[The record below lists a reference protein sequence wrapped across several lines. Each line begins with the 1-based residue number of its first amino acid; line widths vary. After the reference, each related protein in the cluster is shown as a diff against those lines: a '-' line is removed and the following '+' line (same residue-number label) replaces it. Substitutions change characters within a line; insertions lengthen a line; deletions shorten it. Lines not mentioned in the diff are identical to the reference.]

1 MSDKHIHRLERLWE
15 VARSLS
21 TFQEPASFLRAALST
36 AVELTES
43 EAAFLF
49 ELDEGGEAFHVLGA
63 SPHQQETLRHL
74 RLPVRESAAGQ
85 VYRSLQPLRLAD
97 KEMHSHSYKEST
109 VGLGLESQTLAAVPL
124 VLRGKPLGVLEA
136 WNKNKADYTEDD
148 LLILEALAV
157 LMALTIHNDALQRR
171 AEAALADLAELDRLK
186 SDFVAITSHELR
198 TPLGLILGHATF
210 LRETL
215 DGEARQQAEIIV
227 KYASRLKEII
237 ESLARI
243 HNYESGTARVRKSL
257 FSITRLIDNVLASF
271 ADLAA
276 RRNISLQA
284 ERRGGDLFIEGD
296 AAKISIALDNLVRNA
311 LLFTEEGGHVMV
323 ISEAVPGYV
332 KVSVVDDG
340 IGIPAKDLPRVF
352 ERFFQVEAPL
362 TRRHGGMG
370 LGLSVAKAMIELH
383 GGRIWVESQ
392 VGKGS
397 TFSFLLPAP
406 FSHTLST

>member
-1 MSDKHIHRLERLWE
+1 MSDGHVHRLERLWE
-15 VARSLS
+15 VTRSLGA
-21 TFQEPASFLRAALST
+21 FQELEPFLQATLSA
-36 AVELTES
+36 AVELTGS
-43 EAAFLF
+43 EAAFIF
-49 ELDEGGEAFHVLGA
+49 ELEEGGEAFHVLGA
-63 SPHQQETLRHL
+63 PRHRREALRNL
-74 RLPVRESAAGQ
+74 RLPVSESAAGQ
-85 VYRSLQPLRLAD
+85 VYRSLQPLRLAH
-97 KEMHSHSYKEST
+97 KETGSRSYKEAV
-109 VGLGLESQTLAAVPL
+109 VGLGLEVQTLAAVPL

-136 WNKNKADYTEDD
+136 LNKNKADYTEED
-148 LLILEALAV
+148 LLLLEALAV
-157 LMALTIHNDALQRR
+157 LTALAIHNEALQRR
-171 AEAALADLAELDRLK
+171 AEAAMTELAELDRLK

-215 DGEARQQAEIIV
+215 DGEVRQQAETIV
-227 KYASRLKEII
+227 RYASRLKEII

-243 HNYESGTARVRKSL
+243 HNYESGTARLRKSL
-257 FSITRLIDNVLASF
+257 FSIPHLIDNVLASF

-276 RRNISLQA
+276 QRHISLQS

-296 AAKISIALDNLVRNA
+296 PAKVSIALGNLIKNA
-311 LLFTEEGGHVMV
+311 LLFTNEGGHVRV

-383 GGRIWVESQ
+383 GGRIWAESQ

-397 TFSFLLPAP
+397 IFSFLLPAP
-406 FSHTLST
+406 FPHTPSV

>member
-1 MSDKHIHRLERLWE
+1 MSDGHIHRLERLWE
-15 VARSLS
+15 VTRSLGA
-21 TFQEPASFLRAALST
+21 FQELEPFLQATLSA
-36 AVELTES
+36 AVELTGS
-43 EAAFLF
+43 EAAFIF
-49 ELDEGGEAFHVLGA
+49 ELEEGGEAFHVLGA
-63 SPHQQETLRHL
+63 PRYRRDALRNL
-74 RLPVRESAAGQ
+74 RLPVSESAAGQ
-85 VYRSLQPLRLAD
+85 VYRSLQPLRLAH
-97 KEMHSHSYKEST
+97 KETGSRSYKEAV
-109 VGLGLESQTLAAVPL
+109 VGLGLEVQTLAAVPL

-136 WNKNKADYTEDD
+136 LNKNKADYTEED
-148 LLILEALAV
+148 LLLLETLAV
-157 LMALTIHNDALQRR
+157 LTALAIHNEALQRR
-171 AEAALADLAELDRLK
+171 AEAAMTELAELDRLK

-210 LRETL
+210 LHEML
-215 DGEARQQAEIIV
+215 DGEVRQQAETIIR
-227 KYASRLKEII
+227 YASRLKEII

-243 HNYESGTARVRKSL
+243 HNYESGTARLRKSL
-257 FSITRLIDNVLASF
+257 FSIPHLIDNVLASF
-271 ADLAA
+271 ADLATQ
-276 RRNISLQA
+276 RHISLQS

-296 AAKISIALDNLVRNA
+296 PAKVSIALGNLVKNA
-311 LLFTEEGGHVMV
+311 LLFTNEGGHVRV

-383 GGRIWVESQ
+383 GGRIWAESQ

-397 TFSFLLPAP
+397 IFSFLLPAP
-406 FSHTLST
+406 FPHTSSV

>member
-1 MSDKHIHRLERLWE
+1 MSGGHVHRLERLWE
-15 VARSLS
+15 VTRSLGA
-21 TFQEPASFLRAALST
+21 FQELEPFLQTSLSAAI
-36 AVELTES
+36 ELTES
-43 EAAFLF
+43 EVAFVF
-49 ELDEGGEAFHVLGA
+49 ELEEGGEAFHVLGA
-63 SPHQQETLRHL
+63 PRHHQDALRNL

-85 VYRSLQPLRLAD
+85 VYRSLQPLRLTH
-97 KEMHSHSYKEST
+97 KEMGAHFYKEAA
-109 VGLGLESQTLAAVPL
+109 VGLPEVQTLAAVPL

-136 WNKNKADYTEDD
+136 LNKNKADYTEDD
-148 LLILEALAV
+148 LLFLEALAV
-157 LMALTIHNDALQRR
+157 LMALAIHSEALQRR
-171 AEAALADLAELDRLK
+171 AEAAMTELAELDRLK

-210 LRETL
+210 LREML
-215 DGEARQQAEIIV
+215 DGEARQQAETIV
-227 KYASRLKEII
+227 RYASRLKEII

-243 HNYESGTARVRKSL
+243 HNYESGTARLRKSR
-257 FSITRLIDNVLASF
+257 FSISHLIDTILASF

-276 RRNISLQA
+276 QRNVSLQT
-284 ERRGGDLFIEGD
+284 ERRSGDLFIEGD
-296 AAKISIALDNLVRNA
+296 PAKISIALGNLVKNA
-311 LLFTEEGGHVMV
+311 LLFTKEGGHVMV

-383 GGRIWVESQ
+383 GGRIWAESQ

-397 TFSFLLPAP
+397 IFSFLLPAP
-406 FSHTLST
+406 FPSTSSV